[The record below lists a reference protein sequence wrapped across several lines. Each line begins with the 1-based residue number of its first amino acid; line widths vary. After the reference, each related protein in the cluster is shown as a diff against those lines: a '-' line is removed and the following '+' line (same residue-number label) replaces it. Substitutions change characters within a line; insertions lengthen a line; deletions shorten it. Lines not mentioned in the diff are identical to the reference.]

1 MYSIAKK
8 RFGFRCCQVTGELI
22 ETPYIKAILPF
33 LTTVINNNGN
43 YQLSGPCNLEITRV
57 FSVYN
62 VLTKM

>member
-1 MYSIAKK
+1 
-8 RFGFRCCQVTGELI
+8 VTGELI

-43 YQLSGPCNLEITRV
+43 YKLSGPCNLEITRV